1 MIFKCP
7 LCDKEFKAYQS
18 GFVTCPSCEAQVKV
32 KVIGDEGTPWDVER
46 KGRWAEAFISV
57 IKMSIADPT
66 AHFERVAQGRG
77 WLRPWIFALIISAT
91 VFLIAAAYQLGFQ
104 MIAASAEFAT
114 EVADPFAIVSVPFS
128 AFFLIMFAIVG
139 VPISATLALL
149 VSAGIYHLCLMLL
162 GAAKREFM
170 CTFRVVCYS
179 MAPQLFQIIPLLGG
193 MVAWVWQVV
202 LTIIGIKVVHRTSYG
217 RSAVAVMLPMLLCC
231 GIITVIG
238 MAIAGFA
245 FAAVLSA
252 AQ

>member
-18 GFVTCPSCEAQVKV
+18 GLVTCPSCEAKVKV
-32 KVIGDEGTPWDVER
+32 KVISAEGTPWDVER
-46 KGRWAEAFISV
+46 RGRWMEAFISV

-77 WLRPWIFALIISAT
+77 WLRPWVYALIISAI
-91 VFLIAAAYQLGFQ
+91 VFLIAAAYQIGFQ
-104 MIAASAEFAT
+104 LIATSAEFAVKFT
-114 EVADPFAIVSVPFS
+114 DPFTIMSVPFS
-128 AFFLIMFAIVG
+128 ALFLIMLAIIG
-139 VPISATLALL
+139 VPVSTTLALL

-179 MAPQLFQIIPLLGG
+179 MAPQLFQIVPLLGG
-193 MVAWVWQVV
+193 MVGWVWQVV
-202 LTIIGIKVVHRTSYG
+202 LTIIGIKVVHETSYG
-217 RSAVAVMLPMLLCC
+217 RSTVAVMLPMLLCC
-231 GIITVIG
+231 GIITIVG
-238 MAIAGFA
+238 MAIAGFI
-245 FAAVLSA
+245 FAAALSA